1 VRGGVAEDVNAR
13 LREPFQIWIA
23 PADLP
28 YVQSIRDAFGL
39 TAIDDLGKPLP
50 DRLMSPESSTRTVHD
65 LSPWAALSIKFAGLL
80 TALGGAV
87 TGVDP
92 PRQLLAAVADRWCT
106 RSDLHPVRL
115 SRPRGVA
122 STGACLPSSN
132 DRIGL
137 RRVSWPCHVCSR
149 SESCRDLRDGTR
161 TVCGLSQAHTHCWAT
176 TECCWRGRSFPGM
189 EPDGG
194 PRR

>member
-1 VRGGVAEDVNAR
+1 MPSRRCIYGPDPPDRGGAVAARISQAPDDALSHDLTGWDAGGRDEGWPARSTDRAVGAQPPPESLDSVRGGVAEDVDAR

-39 TAIDDLGKPLP
+39 TAVDDLGKPLP

-87 TGVDP
+87 TG
-92 PRQLLAAVADRWCT
+92 
-106 RSDLHPVRL
+106 
-115 SRPRGVA
+115 G
-122 STGACLPSSN
+122 
-132 DRIGL
+132 
-137 RRVSWPCHVCSR
+137 
-149 SESCRDLRDGTR
+149 
-161 TVCGLSQAHTHCWAT
+161 
-176 TECCWRGRSFPGM
+176 
-189 EPDGG
+189 
-194 PRR
+194 

>member
-1 VRGGVAEDVNAR
+1 MRAAATKRGLRDLRIELSVSTAARVFASVRGGVAEDVNAR

-92 PRQLLAAVADRWCT
+92 RRRRCGCRFALLGLQR
-106 RSDLHPVRL
+106 RRRPV
-115 SRPRGVA
+115 
-122 STGACLPSSN
+122 
-132 DRIGL
+132 
-137 RRVSWPCHVCSR
+137 
-149 SESCRDLRDGTR
+149 
-161 TVCGLSQAHTHCWAT
+161 
-176 TECCWRGRSFPGM
+176 
-189 EPDGG
+189 
-194 PRR
+194 